1 MKIGKKILIGFFTI
15 LIAVLVVLGFK
26 MWVDNRG
33 EEVANIGDKRAKINT
48 VLYIE
53 ELKIPFYTEEIG
65 EVEKIFND
73 LITAP
78 IVKVKDESVDI
89 KTLENTDKL
98 VLQKEFK
105 NYKDVDTI
113 VSELQ
118 GLPKN
123 EVIKYLEDNK
133 YAELLE
139 KKNKGQIYSVL
150 LNLALEEQYKV
161 IENWFRNRNIT
172 ENEFLI
178 MENTMPTDIMILG
191 LDKVS
196 ILNNF
201 SVLKGQEILRTI
213 VEYLN
218 FELLKENRGE
228 IPEKSADEILQDI
241 KEILGVAELYLTA
254 EQEKVLLEKIPLLKE
269 EIKKFFKENP
279 DLLKEPTEKE
289 LGVELQTESETEG
302 NKTVEP
308 VQEGTTTV
316 EKK

>member
-48 VLYIE
+48 VFYIE

-73 LITAP
+73 LITVP

-105 NYKDVDTI
+105 NYKDVDSI

-161 IENWFRNRNIT
+161 IENWFRNRNIS

-178 MENTMPTDIMILG
+178 MENTMPTDIMVLG

-289 LGVELQTESETEG
+289 LGVELQAESETES

-308 VQEGTTTV
+308 VQEGTATV

>member
-289 LGVELQTESETEG
+289 LGV
-302 NKTVEP
+302 
-308 VQEGTTTV
+308 
-316 EKK
+316 

>member
-48 VLYIE
+48 VFYIE

-105 NYKDVDTI
+105 NYKDIDSI

-161 IENWFRNRNIT
+161 IENWFRNRNIS

-178 MENTMPTDIMILG
+178 MENTMPTDIMVLG

-289 LGVELQTESETEG
+289 LEVELQAESETEN

>member
-1 MKIGKKILIGFFTI
+1 MKIGKKILIGIFTI

-48 VLYIE
+48 VFYVE

-161 IENWFRNRNIT
+161 IENWFRNRNIS

-178 MENTMPTDIMILG
+178 MENTMPTDIMVLG

-289 LGVELQTESETEG
+289 LEVELQAESEAES

-308 VQEGTTTV
+308 VQEGTATV

>member
-26 MWVDNRG
+26 MWVENRG

-48 VLYIE
+48 VFYIE

-105 NYKDVDTI
+105 NYKDIDSI

-161 IENWFRNRNIT
+161 IENWFRNRNIS

-178 MENTMPTDIMILG
+178 MENTMPTDIMVLG

-228 IPEKSADEILQDI
+228 IPEKNADEILQDI

-279 DLLKEPTEKE
+279 NLLKEPTDKE
-289 LGVELQTESETEG
+289 LGVELQTESEIEG
-302 NKTVEP
+302 NKIVE
-308 VQEGTTTV
+308 TTQKETATV

>member
-1 MKIGKKILIGFFTI
+1 MKIGKKFLIGIFTI

-48 VLYIE
+48 VFYVE

-161 IENWFRNRNIT
+161 IENWFRNRNIS

-178 MENTMPTDIMILG
+178 MENTMPTDIMVLG

-241 KEILGVAELYLTA
+241 KEILGVAELYLTT

-269 EIKKFFKENP
+269 EVKKFFKQNP
-279 DLLKEPTEKE
+279 DLLKEPTNKE
-289 LGVELQTESETEG
+289 LGVELQTESEIEG
-302 NKTVEP
+302 NKIVE
-308 VQEGTTTV
+308 TTQKETATV

>member
-1 MKIGKKILIGFFTI
+1 MKIGKKFLIGIFTI

-48 VLYIE
+48 VFYVE

-105 NYKDVDTI
+105 NYKDIDSI

-161 IENWFRNRNIT
+161 IENWFRNRNIS

-178 MENTMPTDIMILG
+178 MENTMPTDIMVLG

-289 LGVELQTESETEG
+289 LEVELQAESETES